1 MGPQQES
8 IYFILANNREMALN
22 SPYYEPFKKS
32 EVPVL
37 IINMHVDEM
46 VEITYFRFSDNCRT
60 IKESSNL

>member
-1 MGPQQES
+1 
-8 IYFILANNREMALN
+8 MALN

-46 VEITYFRFSDNCRT
+46 VLYF
-60 IKESSNL
+60 ILGIQIIVKL

>member
-1 MGPQQES
+1 
-8 IYFILANNREMALN
+8 MALN

-46 VEITYFRFSDNCRT
+46 VCLSYFRCSDNCKT
-60 IKESSNL
+60 IKENTSL

>member
-1 MGPQQES
+1 
-8 IYFILANNREMALN
+8 MALN

-46 VEITYFRFSDNCRT
+46 VFYF
-60 IKESSNL
+60 ILGIQIIVKL